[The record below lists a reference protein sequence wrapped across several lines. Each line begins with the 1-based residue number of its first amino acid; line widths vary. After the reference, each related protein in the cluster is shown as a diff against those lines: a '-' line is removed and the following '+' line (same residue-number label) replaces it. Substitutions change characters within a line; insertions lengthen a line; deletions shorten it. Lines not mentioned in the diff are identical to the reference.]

1 MSMLY
6 EEEYFAD
13 APCPDCGGNGKILCK
28 DWLEGYIVFR
38 KVFAVCLECEKEYS
52 YSE

>member
-1 MSMLY
+1 MLY

-13 APCPDCGGNGKILCK
+13 ASCPDRGGNGKILCK
-28 DWLEGYIVFR
+28 DTLGDLYALTFR